1 LFIFPEAFLC
11 DQIKFFKSA
20 FQSGFRESTEKSID
34 LPEDDPVAFSF
45 IIDHTLGNG
54 SRMSDKVPPENIQLA
69 LCKVYVL
76 ADKLGCLD
84 AVQLTVDHYFDV
96 VRHWEHEEDFESQL
110 VCRRASRFVYENTPE
125 SASIRKTIVRA
136 ATGLYHSPTY
146 FSAERMKM
154 WSESATSHPKFH
166 VDIMVSIR
174 NESVSRKAEC

>member
-11 DQIKFFKSA
+11 DHIKFFKSA
-20 FQSGFRESTEKSID
+20 FQNGFRESTEKSID

-54 SRMSDKVPPENIQLA
+54 SEMKDKVLPENVQLA
-69 LCKVYVL
+69 LCKAYVL

-84 AVQLTVDHYFDV
+84 AVQETVDNDLHV
-96 VRHWEHEEDFESQL
+96 VRQWEHDEDFESRL

-154 WSESATSHPKFH
+154 WLESATSHPKFH
-166 VDIMVSIR
+166 TDIMVSIR
-174 NESVSRKAEC
+174 NESVPGKAEW

>member
-11 DQIKFFKSA
+11 DRIKFFKSA

-54 SRMSDKVPPENIQLA
+54 SEMSDKVLPENIQLA
-69 LCKVYVL
+69 LCKAYVL

-84 AVQLTVDHYFDV
+84 AVQKTVDNYLEVH
-96 VRHWEHEEDFESQL
+96 RCWEYEEDFESRL
-110 VCRRASRFVYENTPE
+110 VCPGASRFVYENTPE
-125 SASIRKTIVRA
+125 SAPIRQTIVNA
-136 ATGLYHSPTY
+136 ATDLYHSSTR

-154 WSESATSHPKFH
+154 WLESATSHPKFH

-174 NESVSRKAEC
+174 KESMP